1 MYLDLECM
9 ETLLHQLMNQLVGG
23 ARHEDLGIGEAAEV
37 EVEVMGVVAVVGRE
51 AVEGG
56 SSTRVLTSLHKHR

>member
-1 MYLDLECM
+1 
-9 ETLLHQLMNQLVGG
+9 MNQLVGG